1 MEQPEETPGILAAL
15 GLNDVSSVQQFA
27 ELKSYLENLV
37 EHANALVVAV
47 DRSRRVTVWN
57 GAVARLTG
65 VDRSAALGL
74 PLARFVTPE
83 VATPL
88 AALLT
93 RTLAGEAVEGFDL
106 PLARAG
112 GGEARVAF
120 NTAPIRDTAGHVD
133 GVVAIGQDQTRLRHL
148 EAAAEQAE
156 KMAGLGR
163 LAAGIVHEVN
173 NPLVAVTMYAD
184 SLYTKWSD
192 GHGDPGDLEKI
203 AGIREAGLRIQQ
215 LARDLAAYA
224 RPSAGKEEA
233 LELAPLL
240 DQATLICKPAFK
252 EVDAVVQRDFRAVPL
267 VAGSRSALTQVFV
280 NLVTN
285 AAQAVK
291 RGGTIRLGLH
301 FDGGHVRVSV
311 ADDGEGMTPE
321 IQGHL
326 FEPFF
331 TTRPGRGVGLGLAT
345 VKGIVERHGGTVVV
359 ESAPGE
365 GTRVTVNLPARLV
378 SPQVKV
384 PLRSP
389 GSTPHS
395 R

>member
-1 MEQPEETPGILAAL
+1 MEQPDETPGILAAL
-15 GLNDVSSVQQFA
+15 GLNDVSSVLQFA

-37 EHANALVVAV
+37 EHANALVVGV
-47 DRSRRVTVWN
+47 DLNRRITVWN
-57 GAVARLTG
+57 GAMARMTG
-65 VDRSAALGL
+65 VERRVALGL
-74 PLARFVTPE
+74 PLTDF
-83 VATPL
+83 VATEGASQL
-88 AALLT
+88 DTLLT
-93 RTLAGEAVEGFDL
+93 RTLGGDAVDGFDL
-106 PLARAG
+106 LLVRAG

-120 NTAPIRDTAGHVD
+120 NTAPVRNTAGHVD

-192 GHGDPGDLEKI
+192 GHGDPADLEKI
-203 AGIREAGLRIQQ
+203 AGIREAGLRIQK
-215 LARDLAAYA
+215 LTRDLAAYA
-224 RPSAGKEEA
+224 RPGAGKEEA

-240 DQATLICKPAFK
+240 DQAAFISKPALK
-252 EVDAVVQRDFRAVPL
+252 EADAVVQRDFQAVPM
-267 VAGSRSALTQVFV
+267 VVGSRPSLTQVFV
-280 NLVTN
+280 NLITN
-285 AAQAVK
+285 AAQAIK
-291 RGGTIRLGLH
+291 KGGIIRLELR
-301 FDGGHVRVSV
+301 FAGGHVRVTV

-345 VKGIVERHGGTVVV
+345 VKGIVERHGATVVV
-359 ESAPGE
+359 ESAPAR
-365 GTRVTVNLPARLV
+365 GTRVTVALRPA
-378 SPQVKV
+378 P
-384 PLRSP
+384 PAA
-389 GSTPHS
+389 
-395 R
+395 